1 MHQNDLNNV
10 LIVIFFIGY
19 ETAIGY
25 NDVKTNTG
33 VYFYVKRNSFYSAT
47 RMVIAYQVEDLNIGG
62 AMHLAGG
69 VFTAPVKGRYHFSFS
84 GHAHNG
90 DTWVGL
96 RLNSAFTAISATP
109 KHGALSITATL
120 NLNQGDRVDTYL
132 DAGSIDSDNNHYTVF
147 SGVLLEQDL
156 TL

>member
-25 NDVKTNTG
+25 NDVKTNSG
-33 VYFYVKRNSFYSAT
+33 VYFYAQRNGYYSSVAT
-47 RMVIAYQVEDLNIGG
+47 VIPYQEERLNIGG
-62 AMHLAGG
+62 AMSTYSGA
-69 VFTAPVKGRYHFSFS
+69 FYAPVKGRYHFSFA
-84 GHAHNG
+84 GHASNVN
-90 DTWVGL
+90 TWVAL
-96 RLNSAFTAISATP
+96 RLNYGYTAISGTGND
-109 KHGALSITATL
+109 GALSVTATL

-132 DAGSIDSDNNHYTVF
+132 DAGKLVDNNNHYTMF

-156 TL
+156 IL

>member
-1 MHQNDLNNV
+1 
-10 LIVIFFIGY
+10 
-19 ETAIGY
+19 
-25 NDVKTNTG
+25 
-33 VYFYVKRNSFYSAT
+33 
-47 RMVIAYQVEDLNIGG
+47 MVIAYPVEQLNIGG
-62 AMHLAGG
+62 AMNKQSG
-69 VFTAPVKGRYHFSFS
+69 VFTAPFNGRYHFSFS
-84 GHAHNG
+84 GHAYDS
-90 DTWVGL
+90 DTRVGL